1 MTRLTIEQ
9 LIYLLYAKAY
19 TEVDTVTK
27 GTVKSYLTQEWKS
40 IAENIYDTLLKQELI
55 KQTSKGRFSL
65 TEQGLEALVIGLATT
80 DYKFDSVKG
89 AKVLNTLVACIKLAS
104 NFHEQITS
112 SKEMSF
118 DEFEEKFKKLYFEER
133 RKQELEGIVAIH
145 SEDLFQKFM
154 KQNPISQDTINQYF
168 ELLKSRGKIFALI
181 EKGHGLIQWVE

>member
-40 IAENIYDTLLKQELI
+40 IAENIYDTLLQQELI

-89 AKVLNTLVACIKLAS
+89 AKVLNTLLACMQLS
-104 NFHEQITS
+104 VNFHEQIVS

-133 RKQELEGIVAIH
+133 RKQELRGVVAIH
-145 SEDLFQKFM
+145 SQELC
-154 KQNPISQDTINQYF
+154 KQFEKMYPISENKIAQYF
-168 ELLKSRGKIFALI
+168 DLLKSEGKIFAVI
-181 EKGHGLIQWVE
+181 EKGHELIQWGE

>member
-19 TEVDTVTK
+19 TEIDTVTK

-40 IAENIYDTLLKQELI
+40 IAENIYDTLLQQELI

-65 TEQGLEALVIGLATT
+65 TDQGLEALVIGLATT

-133 RKQELEGIVAIH
+133 RKQELRGVVAIH
-145 SEDLFQKFM
+145 SQELC
-154 KQNPISQDTINQYF
+154 KQFEKMYPISENKIAQYF
-168 ELLKSRGKIFALI
+168 DLLKSEGKIFAVI
-181 EKGHGLIQWVE
+181 EKGHELIQCGE

>member
-19 TEVDTVTK
+19 TEIDTVTK

-40 IAENIYDTLLKQELI
+40 IAENIYDTLLQQELI

-65 TEQGLEALVIGLATT
+65 TERGLEALVIGLATT

-112 SKEMSF
+112 FKEMSF

-133 RKQELEGIVAIH
+133 RKQELEGVVAIYSKKLCDIFGRLNSI
-145 SEDLFQKFM
+145 SEE
-154 KQNPISQDTINQYF
+154 TIIRYF
-168 ELLKSRGKIFALI
+168 DLLKSTGKIFAVT
-181 EKGHGLIQWVE
+181 EKTNELFQWVE